1 MANRDAV
8 GLEGPAF
15 PMTVER
21 GKVREFARATQS
33 SAPAYRDEPAPPVPP
48 TFLMTMAFWSPPEAG
63 DVWQRVGIDLRRL
76 LHGEQEFRFPKG
88 PPRAGARLSAKTR
101 VESVA
106 EKEGKRGGSMT
117 FVVTVTEFRDES
129 GEVVAE
135 SRSTAI
141 ETGRAPTP
149 SAPPSDHTSA
159 SPSNYA
165 EDPR

>member
-1 MANRDAV
+1 MANKDAV

-15 PMTVER
+15 PMAVER

-33 SAPAYRDEPAPPVPP
+33 TSAAYRDDPAPPVPP

-63 DVWQRVGIDLRRL
+63 ELWNQVGMDLRRL

-88 PPRAGARLSAKTR
+88 PPRAGTQLTAKTR
-101 VESVA
+101 VESVT

-117 FVVTVTEFRDES
+117 FAVTVTEFRDES

-135 SRSTAI
+135 ARSTAI
-141 ETGRAPTP
+141 ETGRAPTQEAG
-149 SAPPSDHTSA
+149 S
-159 SPSNYA
+159 
-165 EDPR
+165 